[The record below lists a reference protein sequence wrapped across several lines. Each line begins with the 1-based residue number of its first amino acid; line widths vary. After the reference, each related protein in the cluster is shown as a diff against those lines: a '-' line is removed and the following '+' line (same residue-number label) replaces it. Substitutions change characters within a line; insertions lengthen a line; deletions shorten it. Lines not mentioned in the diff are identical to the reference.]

1 MPEASLLAVRKV
13 TQDNRGSSTPGVD
26 NELYKDPGKRLQLA
40 KNLKLDGEASPAR
53 WVWVPKPNGK
63 KRPLGI
69 LTLKDRA
76 KQMLV
81 KLALEAE

>member
-26 NELYKDPGKRLQLA
+26 NIVYKDTGKRLQLA
-40 KNLKLDGEASPAR
+40 KNLKLDGGASPAR
-53 WVWVPKPNGK
+53 RVWIPKSNGK
-63 KRPLGI
+63 KRALGI
-69 LTLKDRA
+69 PTLKDRA

-81 KLALEAE
+81 KLALEPE